1 MRRGVIDAVTVTA
14 TATLR
19 AKQMDFTV
27 HLQNKTKRGGGEVMK
42 LRRGKA
48 HSKR

>member
-27 HLQNKTKRGGGEVMK
+27 HLQNKTKRGGGK
-42 LRRGKA
+42 
-48 HSKR
+48 S